1 MISKSFKDFSLTFEK
16 NAVTNDILSLK
27 NEAAIKESVKNIVLY
42 NFYEKPFDPFFG
54 GNIIGLLFENSTPTM
69 VLEVKSRI
77 ERAIEIY
84 EPRVTAVSAVVQFE
98 EDRNELNCKI
108 QYLILGISPKFD
120 DISIAFKP
128 SWHLI
133 KLMLLNLTKSR
144 HKSKNT

>member
-1 MISKSFKDFSLTFEK
+1 MISKSFRDFSLTFEK

-69 VLEVKSRI
+69 VLEVKNRLEQS
-77 ERAIEIY
+77 IEIH
-84 EPRVTAVSAVVQFE
+84 EPRVTAVSVKVQFE

-128 SWHLI
+128 
-133 KLMLLNLTKSR
+133 
-144 HKSKNT
+144 

>member
-1 MISKSFKDFSLTFEK
+1 MISKSFRDFSLTFEK

-54 GNIIGLLFENSTPTM
+54 GNILGLLFENSTPTM
-69 VLEVKSRI
+69 VLEVKNRI
-77 ERAIEIY
+77 EQSIEIH
-84 EPRVTAVSAVVQFE
+84 EPRVTAVSVQVQFE
-98 EDRNELNCKI
+98 EDRNEMNCEI

-128 SWHLI
+128 
-133 KLMLLNLTKSR
+133 
-144 HKSKNT
+144 

>member
-69 VLEVKSRI
+69 ELEVKRRI
-77 ERAIEIY
+77 ERSVEIH
-84 EPRVTAVSAVVQFE
+84 EPRVTAVSVDVDFE
-98 EDRNELNCKI
+98 PDRNELNCSVS
-108 QYLILGISPKFD
+108 YLILGISPKFD
-120 DISIAFKP
+120 DISVAFKP
-128 SWHLI
+128 
-133 KLMLLNLTKSR
+133 
-144 HKSKNT
+144 

>member
-1 MISKSFKDFSLTFEK
+1 MISKSFRDFSLTFEK

-69 VLEVKSRI
+69 VLEVKNRI
-77 ERAIEIY
+77 EQSIEIN
-84 EPRVTAVSAVVQFE
+84 EPRVTAVSVTVQFE
-98 EDRNELNCKI
+98 EDRNELNCKV

-120 DISIAFKP
+120 DITIAFKP
-128 SWHLI
+128 
-133 KLMLLNLTKSR
+133 
-144 HKSKNT
+144 

>member
-1 MISKSFKDFSLTFEK
+1 MSLISKSFRDFSLTFEK

-54 GNIIGLLFENSTPTM
+54 GNILGLLFENSTPTM
-69 VLEVKSRI
+69 VLEVKNRI
-77 ERAIEIY
+77 EQSIEIH
-84 EPRVTAVSAVVQFE
+84 EPRVTAVSVPVQFE
-98 EDRNELNCKI
+98 ENRNELNCKI

-128 SWHLI
+128 
-133 KLMLLNLTKSR
+133 
-144 HKSKNT
+144 

>member
-1 MISKSFKDFSLTFEK
+1 MSLISKSFRDFSLTFEK

-54 GNIIGLLFENSTPTM
+54 GNILGLLFENSTPTM
-69 VLEVKSRI
+69 VLEVNNRI
-77 ERAIEIY
+77 EQSIEIH
-84 EPRVTAVSAVVQFE
+84 EPRVTAVSVQVQFE
-98 EDRNELNCKI
+98 EDRNEMNCEI

-128 SWHLI
+128 
-133 KLMLLNLTKSR
+133 
-144 HKSKNT
+144 

>member
-69 VLEVKSRI
+69 VLEVKNRI
-77 ERAIEIY
+77 EQSIEIN
-84 EPRVTAVSAVVQFE
+84 EPRVTAVSVVVQFE

-120 DISIAFKP
+120 DITIAFKP
-128 SWHLI
+128 
-133 KLMLLNLTKSR
+133 
-144 HKSKNT
+144 

>member
-1 MISKSFKDFSLTFEK
+1 MSLISKSFRDFSLTFEK

-54 GNIIGLLFENSTPTM
+54 GNILGLLFENSTPTM
-69 VLEVKSRI
+69 VLEVKNRLEQS
-77 ERAIEIY
+77 IEIH
-84 EPRVTAVSAVVQFE
+84 EPRVTAVSVTVQFE
-98 EDRNELNCKI
+98 EDRNELNCGI

-128 SWHLI
+128 
-133 KLMLLNLTKSR
+133 
-144 HKSKNT
+144 

>member
-1 MISKSFKDFSLTFEK
+1 MISKSFRDFSLTFEK

-54 GNIIGLLFENSTPTM
+54 GNILGLLFENSTPTM
-69 VLEVKSRI
+69 VLEVKNRI
-77 ERAIEIY
+77 EQSIEIH
-84 EPRVTAVSAVVQFE
+84 EPRVTAVSVEVQFE
-98 EDRNELNCKI
+98 ENRNELNCQI

-128 SWHLI
+128 
-133 KLMLLNLTKSR
+133 
-144 HKSKNT
+144 

>member
-1 MISKSFKDFSLTFEK
+1 MISKSFRDFSLTFEK

-69 VLEVKSRI
+69 VLEVKNRI
-77 ERAIEIY
+77 EQSIEIH
-84 EPRVTAVSAVVQFE
+84 EPRVTAVSVTVQFE
-98 EDRNELNCKI
+98 ENRNELNCKI

-120 DISIAFKP
+120 DITIAFKP
-128 SWHLI
+128 
-133 KLMLLNLTKSR
+133 
-144 HKSKNT
+144 

>member
-1 MISKSFKDFSLTFEK
+1 MSLISKSFRDFSLTFEK

-54 GNIIGLLFENSTPTM
+54 GNILGLLFENSTPTM
-69 VLEVKSRI
+69 VLEVKNRI
-77 ERAIEIY
+77 EKSIEIH
-84 EPRVTAVSAVVQFE
+84 EPRVTAVSVQVQFE

-128 SWHLI
+128 
-133 KLMLLNLTKSR
+133 
-144 HKSKNT
+144 

>member
-1 MISKSFKDFSLTFEK
+1 MSLISKSFRDFSLTFEK
-16 NAVTNDILSLK
+16 NAVTNDVLSLK

-69 VLEVKSRI
+69 VLEVKNRI
-77 ERAIEIY
+77 EQSIEIH
-84 EPRVTAVSAVVQFE
+84 EPRVTAVSVVVQFE

-128 SWHLI
+128 
-133 KLMLLNLTKSR
+133 
-144 HKSKNT
+144 

>member
-1 MISKSFKDFSLTFEK
+1 MALISKSFRDFSLTFEK

-69 VLEVKSRI
+69 VLEVKNRI
-77 ERAIEIY
+77 EQSIEIH
-84 EPRVTAVSAVVQFE
+84 EPRVTAVSVTVQFE
-98 EDRNELNCKI
+98 EDRNELNCGI

-128 SWHLI
+128 
-133 KLMLLNLTKSR
+133 
-144 HKSKNT
+144 

>member
-1 MISKSFKDFSLTFEK
+1 MSLISKSFRDFSLTFEK

-69 VLEVKSRI
+69 VLEVKNRI
-77 ERAIEIY
+77 EQSIEIH
-84 EPRVTAVSAVVQFE
+84 EPRVTAVSVTVQFE
-98 EDRNELNCKI
+98 EDRNGLNCGI

-128 SWHLI
+128 
-133 KLMLLNLTKSR
+133 
-144 HKSKNT
+144 